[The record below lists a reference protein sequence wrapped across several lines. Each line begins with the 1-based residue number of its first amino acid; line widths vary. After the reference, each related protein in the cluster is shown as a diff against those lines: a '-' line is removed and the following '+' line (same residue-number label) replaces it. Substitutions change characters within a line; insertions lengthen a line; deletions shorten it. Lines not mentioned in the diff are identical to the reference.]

1 VVAQPEQLLKGTMG
15 GAALDAVDS
24 PVWFEA
30 WVRDIS
36 NLMMTPRCACY
47 SDQAFAELVAA
58 EPLSTLGSG
67 GEDAA
72 PSGTAK
78 TEGAEG
84 HYYGLRMD
92 AARKVCRLAAMPG
105 LSKADPAVQL
115 IVIRR
120 KNTVGFRAGL
130 AEGKVLQLTKAREM
144 LFANHNFGS
153 WESWHMA
160 MDGDVFVLSNKK
172 WKEFKWKVK
181 IEVVGEVVNGV
192 VRLKGT

>member
-1 VVAQPEQLLKGTMG
+1 MVA
-15 GAALDAVDS
+15 
-24 PVWFEA
+24 
-30 WVRDIS
+30 
-36 NLMMTPRCACY
+36 
-47 SDQAFAELVAA
+47 LVAA

-120 KNTVGFRAGL
+120 KVCNAPL
-130 AEGKVLQLTKAREM
+130 
-144 LFANHNFGS
+144 FGS
-153 WESWHMA
+153 SGILPLPLEYRDECYSTEIVETSQVSAEEACPWVHVTGREGCHPAVQDRPVWSQL
-160 MDGDVFVLSNKK
+160 F
-172 WKEFKWKVK
+172 
-181 IEVVGEVVNGV
+181 
-192 VRLKGT
+192 